1 MHPALPYRLLNKF
14 TIVIGAIGVGIALVD
29 SGFTLTTWLQ
39 HIFHIFYL
47 TIILLGFVATVGRYM
62 RSKSRLSVNKVA
74 VFDLLTSIAIVVLL
88 AVHFFELA
96 RSGLSMPV
104 DGFIAIKIAVFV
116 TFIREIS
123 DNNFSLNRAFLNPG
137 QFFILSFL
145 SVVLVGALL
154 LMMPNATTEPIS
166 FVDALFTATSAVCV
180 TGLIVVDTATRFTT
194 FGQLIIIG
202 LIQIGGLGILTFVTY
217 FSYFFKGGV
226 SYETQL
232 SISEMNVSRRMGDMV
247 TTLKSILYVTFGVEA
262 LAAIL
267 IYISIYDLPGMS
279 FAERL
284 FFAIFHAISAFCNAG
299 FSTFSAGLY
308 DESLR
313 FNYPLQLIISTTFLF
328 GGMGFIIV
336 VNLLRYL
343 RHRAQRAIF

>member
-74 VFDLLTSIAIVVLL
+74 VFDLLTSVAIVVLL

-137 QFFILSFL
+137 QFFYLKF
-145 SVVLVGALL
+145 
-154 LMMPNATTEPIS
+154 
-166 FVDALFTATSAVCV
+166 FVRGIGRSIAADDAQC
-180 TGLIVVDTATRFTT
+180 
-194 FGQLIIIG
+194 
-202 LIQIGGLGILTFVTY
+202 
-217 FSYFFKGGV
+217 
-226 SYETQL
+226 
-232 SISEMNVSRRMGDMV
+232 
-247 TTLKSILYVTFGVEA
+247 
-262 LAAIL
+262 
-267 IYISIYDLPGMS
+267 
-279 FAERL
+279 
-284 FFAIFHAISAFCNAG
+284 H
-299 FSTFSAGLY
+299 
-308 DESLR
+308 
-313 FNYPLQLIISTTFLF
+313 
-328 GGMGFIIV
+328 
-336 VNLLRYL
+336 
-343 RHRAQRAIF
+343 H

>member
-1 MHPALPYRLLNKF
+1 MHPALPYRLLNRV
-14 TIVIGAIGVGIALVD
+14 TIVISAIGIGIALID
-29 SGFTLTTWLQ
+29 SGFNLTTWLQ

-47 TIILLGFVATVGRYM
+47 IIILLGFIATVWRYL
-62 RSKSRLSVNKVA
+62 RSKSRLSTNKGAVNKVA
-74 VFDLLTSIAIVVLL
+74 VFDLLTSGAIFILL

-104 DGFIAIKIAVFV
+104 DGFVAIKVAVFV

-145 SVVLVGALL
+145 SVTLVGAAL

-217 FSYFFKGGV
+217 FS
-226 SYETQL
+226 
-232 SISEMNVSRRMGDMV
+232 
-247 TTLKSILYVTFGVEA
+247 
-262 LAAIL
+262 
-267 IYISIYDLPGMS
+267 
-279 FAERL
+279 
-284 FFAIFHAISAFCNAG
+284 
-299 FSTFSAGLY
+299 
-308 DESLR
+308 
-313 FNYPLQLIISTTFLF
+313 
-328 GGMGFIIV
+328 
-336 VNLLRYL
+336 
-343 RHRAQRAIF
+343 

>member
-47 TIILLGFVATVGRYM
+47 TIILLGFVTTVGRYM

-137 QFFILSFL
+137 QFFYLKFFVRGIGRSFI
-145 SVVLVGALL
+145 AD
-154 LMMPNATTEPIS
+154 
-166 FVDALFTATSAVCV
+166 DA
-180 TGLIVVDTATRFTT
+180 
-194 FGQLIIIG
+194 
-202 LIQIGGLGILTFVTY
+202 
-217 FSYFFKGGV
+217 
-226 SYETQL
+226 
-232 SISEMNVSRRMGDMV
+232 
-247 TTLKSILYVTFGVEA
+247 
-262 LAAIL
+262 
-267 IYISIYDLPGMS
+267 
-279 FAERL
+279 
-284 FFAIFHAISAFCNAG
+284 
-299 FSTFSAGLY
+299 
-308 DESLR
+308 
-313 FNYPLQLIISTTFLF
+313 
-328 GGMGFIIV
+328 
-336 VNLLRYL
+336 
-343 RHRAQRAIF
+343 